1 MSHYISLL
9 GSKSKW
15 LPSHNWCH
23 VHVLP
28 KTQTAFSYPWL
39 MIPWKKDC
47 FLYLFYYSLWK
58 SRMSLLFLF
67 LLVGIWQSWAQ
78 WEEEST
84 RQLYCTG
91 GYHEVTWLLKW
102 GTLLL
107 FFKQHD
113 EATAPFSNLNL
124 VWWTANNV
132 LIESVKGCLPCLLVV
147 DHLWK
152 IRIMT

>member
-1 MSHYISLL
+1 MSCPCPYPCP
-9 GSKSKW
+9 SKDPNCLF
-15 LPSHNWCH
+15 LP
-23 VHVLP
+23 
-28 KTQTAFSYPWL
+28 

-47 FLYLFYYSLWK
+47 FLYSFYYSLWK

-78 WEEEST
+78 WEEERT

-107 FFKQHD
+107 FFNQHD

-124 VWWTANNV
+124 VWWTPNNA
-132 LIESVKGCLPCLLVV
+132 LIESVKGCLACLLVV

>member
-28 KTQTAFSYPWL
+28 KTQTAFSYPWFHERKIAFSTCFI
-39 MIPWKKDC
+39 IPC
-47 FLYLFYYSLWK
+47 GRAECPYCSCSYLLEFGNLGHNERK
-58 SRMSLLFLF
+58 R
-67 LLVGIWQSWAQ
+67 
-78 WEEEST
+78 T

-152 IRIMT
+152 MRIMT